1 KQTLTDLSVQVAWH
15 CRPQTSRVCLPHS
28 PQPTAHSPQSTAH
41 GQRDSPLQ
49 SMGGIDCISM
59 SCVWLSSVIGG
70 YCVMMI
76 ISRCV
81 TCICRDAEV
90 ETLYSFRG
98 NLYLHLVA
106 DAADVSVSRPRAPP
120 AATRSMPKPSRLARN
135 LELCPVYGNRLTP
148 HYMGLITQMTAS
160 LVERKCDCQTRGL
173 DSRVGQSTT
182 GHFSVFRKFLVV
194 ARSLLLCP
202 IYGNRLTPYY
212 MGLIT
217 QMVKKMKEFEAD
229 LGEDESD
236 DHPFE
241 AHVLLVPSYPG
252 SPGDGEVRDSGGVE
266 SLELLL
272 LPVEVGS
279 VEEVRLH
286 VQAGCFYLIDCLV
299 GRVVTSGT
307 AGQGVSG
314 SIPGSGKVIL
324 GFFRIFE
331 NFSVVARSLE
341 MCPVYGNRL
350 TTYYM
355 GLTT

>member
-1 KQTLTDLSVQVAWH
+1 MH
-15 CRPQTSRVCLPHS
+15 
-28 PQPTAHSPQSTAH
+28 
-41 GQRDSPLQ
+41 
-49 SMGGIDCISM
+49 
-59 SCVWLSSVIGG
+59 
-70 YCVMMI
+70 
-76 ISRCV
+76 
-81 TCICRDAEV
+81 
-90 ETLYSFRG
+90 
-98 NLYLHLVA
+98 
-106 DAADVSVSRPRAPP
+106 
-120 AATRSMPKPSRLARN
+120 
-135 LELCPVYGNRLTP
+135 
-148 HYMGLITQMTAS
+148 TAS

-217 QMVKKMKEFEAD
+217 QMVKSGCRFQCYFIGNSRFQKHFVGNSRFQKHFFGNSRFQNHFVWKWVWNGPVLAVCDLTPGDPPFEEMKEFEAD

-286 VQAGCFYLIDCLV
+286 VQAVPEG
-299 GRVVTSGT
+299 
-307 AGQGVSG
+307 
-314 SIPGSGKVIL
+314 
-324 GFFRIFE
+324 E
-331 NFSVVARSLE
+331 
-341 MCPVYGNRL
+341 
-350 TTYYM
+350 
-355 GLTT
+355 